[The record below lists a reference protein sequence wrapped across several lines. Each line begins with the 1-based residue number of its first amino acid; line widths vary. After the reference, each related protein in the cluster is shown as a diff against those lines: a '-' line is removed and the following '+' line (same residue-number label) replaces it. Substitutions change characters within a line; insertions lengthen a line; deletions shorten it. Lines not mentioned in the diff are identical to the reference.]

1 MGRKSTAKKGSPN
14 APDSPNAQRGNSG
27 GGSGPNPL
35 VIGAVLVAL
44 IGVGV
49 LAFWRPGGESPAPA
63 STSASAATSEQKA
76 TPPGEDPRAVARA
89 AAAAK
94 LGPHKQA
101 SLPPVPFQPGYQ
113 PPRPAETVV
122 AAYQFAAEHPEILS
136 YVPCFCGCERA
147 GHQGNA
153 DCFVRSRAENGDVL
167 EWDEHGVDCAV
178 CLDVATRSR
187 QMYASGASVND
198 IRAAIDREF
207 GQLNPQAKMP
217 TPHPPAHNH

>member
-1 MGRKSTAKKGSPN
+1 MGRKSSSKNRSQNASDAQSGQGGNTAGS
-14 APDSPNAQRGNSG
+14 
-27 GGSGPNPL
+27 SGPNPL

-49 LAFWRPGGESPAPA
+49 LAFWRPGSESPAPA
-63 STSASAATSEQKA
+63 STTASASTAEQKA
-76 TPPGEDPRAVARA
+76 PGEDPRAVARA

-101 SLPPVPFQPGYQ
+101 SLPPIPFQPGYQ

-187 QMYASGASVND
+187 QMYATGASVTD

-217 TPHPPAHNH
+217 TPHPPGHDH